1 MTIKEQQRR
10 EMTKRIMPVVVLAV
24 VMGPVSFF
32 SKHLAWPLPL
42 IIVGTLAVAVVVLAV
57 RALLWIRRNRG
68 SL

>member
-24 VMGPVSFF
+24 VIGPASFF
-32 SKHLAWPLPL
+32 LKSRTWPLPL
-42 IIVGTLAVAVVVLAV
+42 VIVGTLVVVVVVLAV